1 MTGITNASL
10 EDLLKPDH
18 FDILIMCAQ
27 NIGGYEAND
36 GASSKK
42 NFKSPATS
50 VHCGYELKKAAI
62 IIRCQALLEKHMEKT
77 SDIDVFLQLY
87 EAEWLDKVSK
97 LALNN
102 LALKKHHA
110 PQLLPITEDRLAVR
124 QQKIKQIFELTEKVN
139 ANPNV

>member
-1 MTGITNASL
+1 MAHDAIRIAVRGDKTILRLGSNMLEKRGTEKAQEVSQKMRLLGRVLIEGRRLTANTSASL

-36 GASSKK
+36 RTSSKK

-62 IIRCQALLEKHMEKT
+62 IIRFHALREKDMEK
-77 SDIDVFLQLY
+77 
-87 EAEWLDKVSK
+87 
-97 LALNN
+97 
-102 LALKKHHA
+102 KH
-110 PQLLPITEDRLAVR
+110 
-124 QQKIKQIFELTEKVN
+124 
-139 ANPNV
+139 